1 MLMSWVFT
9 DEMRFYLHEGETL
22 LDGMIRTQH
31 KDVRYMCRQGYCGA
45 CKMKVRGMIGQ
56 VSSKQT
62 PLAQLN
68 ADEVLAC
75 CCMPMGAMAVGYENC
90 ENAAINVMHDGY
102 HVEKSNE
109 SWTIG
114 HQHLSCV

>member
-1 MLMSWVFT
+1 MSWVFT

-45 CKMKVRGMIGQ
+45 CKMKVKGMIGQ

-62 PLAQLN
+62 PLAQLH

-75 CCMPMGAMAVGYENC
+75 CCMPMGAMAVGYEGGLQGIFVKDC
-90 ENAAINVMHDGY
+90 PSSCCNAQSVSILCGNAH
-102 HVEKSNE
+102 K
-109 SWTIG
+109 
-114 HQHLSCV
+114 